1 MFVAPMRLHVSP
13 SPEGWAGLS
22 VKAACSAP
30 LPLCST
36 QSGFHT
42 NSAHL
47 FLRRNFE
54 KKGQNDMQSLAMES
68 TNVAADGSS
77 NARPR
82 RPRDCTVVIF
92 CPLIIEQQATCLMLD
107 EVHED
112 ELRRSAGQT
121 TIYTF
126 GRIASHNV
134 AIAGYPAGEAGIGI
148 SGSMVSEALRDFPRI
163 EFGLLVGIGAGIP
176 SPERDI
182 RLGDVAVA
190 VPNKDSPG
198 IIGYDLI
205 KVEEDQVRIKQWQN
219 ATHPLLRSA
228 IGRIQV
234 HGSRPG
240 HDFRRHLKV
249 TDKVPGFRKPLDR
262 SMSSSFDDTL
272 VSNGG
277 ELGQPQVHYGTI
289 LSGNGV
295 IKSKIKRDELRD
307 RFGGIAIE
315 MEAAGMMSRLPV
327 AVIRGISDFGDA
339 QKNDEWH
346 AYAALVAAAY
356 AKEVILKLGSLKD
369 DSHCP
374 EPESVISADID
385 SCLSA
390 ALPEP
395 ARFIGRAAELSY
407 LKGILD
413 SNASSIQSKHTLAV
427 WGLGGVG
434 KSQLIAEFVRSIKME
449 KNSHDIFWVT
459 GETKES
465 FEQSIC
471 SYLKAKGSV
480 GTTPREH
487 YSEQRAVLVDSFF
500 SELRAP
506 RRQKWLLIIDGIP
519 SDSNVQDHVRRHV
532 GKLSTG
538 LIILITRSKS
548 LIQHSPHWKTLEI
561 KGLLEEEAVHLLQQ
575 ETDDIFDSGPEGE

>member
-1 MFVAPMRLHVSP
+1 
-13 SPEGWAGLS
+13 
-22 VKAACSAP
+22 
-30 LPLCST
+30 
-36 QSGFHT
+36 
-42 NSAHL
+42 
-47 FLRRNFE
+47 
-54 KKGQNDMQSLAMES
+54 MQSLAMES
-68 TNVAADGSS
+68 TKVAADGSS
-77 NARPR
+77 KADPR
-82 RPRDCTVVIF
+82 RPRDYSVVVF
-92 CPLIIEQQATCLMLD
+92 CPLVIEQQATFLMLD

-121 TIYTF
+121 IIYTL

-249 TDKVPGFRKPLDR
+249 TDKAPGFRRPLDR
-262 SMSSSFDDTL
+262 SMSSSSDDTL
-272 VSNGG
+272 VSNNG
-277 ELGQPQVHYGTI
+277 ELSQPQVHYGTI

-339 QKNDEWH
+339 QKNDDWH
-346 AYAALVAAAY
+346 AYAALAAAAY
-356 AKEVILKLGSLKD
+356 AKEVILRLGSLKD
-369 DSHCP
+369 DDHCP
-374 EPESVISADID
+374 ELESVISSDID
-385 SCLSA
+385 ASLSA
-390 ALPEP
+390 VLPEP

-407 LKGILD
+407 LKGFLD
-413 SNASSIQSKHTLAV
+413 SNSSSIHSKRILAV
-427 WGLGGVG
+427 WGFGGVG

-500 SELRAP
+500 AELRTA
-506 RRQKWLLIIDGIP
+506 RRHKWLLIVDGIP
-519 SDSNVQDHVRRHV
+519 SDRNVQDHVRRHI
-532 GKLSTG
+532 GKLSNG
-538 LIILITRSKS
+538 LIVLVTRSKS
-548 LIQHSPHWKTLEI
+548 LIQHGPYWQTLEI
-561 KGLLEEEAVHLLQQ
+561 KGLLEEEAVYLLQQ
-575 ETDDIFDSGPEGE
+575 ETDDIFDSGPGGE